1 MSFAHLFTPHKIRD
15 LELRNR
21 IFSSSHQ
28 TMMARD
34 WCPTEEMAA
43 YHEARA
49 AGGAGLIV
57 MEAAC
62 TRGEGA
68 FESNCIDAS
77 RDACIPGFRKS
88 ADAIH
93 RHGCKVFGQISN
105 GGRLAGGYEGL
116 LSVPYGPS
124 TVPDHRFHSMP
135 RAMPTEDVW
144 QLIEAHADSARRMV
158 EAGFDGIE
166 LAASHGL
173 QLAQFLSPDVN
184 RRDDEFGGSE
194 EKRFRFVREVVA
206 AVRKAIGPDPVIGIR
221 ISAHEDEPTGLDTQ
235 TVLDACRR
243 MDGLADLDYLSI
255 VLGSMAGIGSS
266 VHVVPPMTFEHGYTA
281 PHAAKIKDVFSRSI
295 LVTGRINQPQM
306 AEQILAKG
314 QADMCGMTRAM
325 ICDPEMPNKARLGK
339 LDDIRA
345 CVGCNQTCIGHYH
358 QGVPIS
364 CFQNPLSGRELTLGN
379 HPKAETPRNILVAGG
394 GPGGMKAA
402 AVAAER
408 GHRVVL
414 CEKSR
419 RLGGQVLLAQV
430 LPDRAE
436 FGGSVDNLKREMER
450 AGVEVRLNTAVDVA
464 LIDAEK
470 PDAVI
475 IATGATPFACDVE
488 IADGTHA
495 VEAWQVLRGEVKT
508 GNSVVVADWRCDW
521 IGVGLA
527 EKLARDGCN
536 VRLAV
541 GGTHAGQNLQMY
553 IRDIWAGKLHRLGV
567 EVIPYA
573 RLYGA
578 DGDTAYFHHMA
589 GGDPIICEGMDTL
602 VLAQGHQPV
611 VALEDSLRGRGLEVH
626 LVGDC
631 LSPRT
636 AEEAVYEGMMVA
648 REV

>member
-1 MSFAHLFTPHKIRD
+1 M
-15 LELRNR
+15 
-21 IFSSSHQ
+21 
-28 TMMARD
+28 
-34 WCPTEEMAA
+34 
-43 YHEARA
+43 
-49 AGGAGLIV
+49 
-57 MEAAC
+57 
-62 TRGEGA
+62 
-68 FESNCIDAS
+68 
-77 RDACIPGFRKS
+77 
-88 ADAIH
+88 
-93 RHGCKVFGQISN
+93 FGQISN

-116 LSVPYGPS
+116 LSIPYGPS
-124 TVPDHRFHSMP
+124 TVPDHRFHAMP
-135 RAMPTEDVW
+135 RAMTTEEVW
-144 QLIEAHADSARRMV
+144 QLIEAHADSARRML

-194 EKRFRFVREVVA
+194 EKRFRFVREVVTA
-206 AVRKAIGPDPVIGIR
+206 IRKTVGSDPVIGIR
-221 ISAHEDEPTGLDTQ
+221 ISADEDEPTGLDAQ

-243 MDGLADLDYLSI
+243 MDDLADLDYLSI
-255 VLGSMAGIGSS
+255 VLGSMAELGSS
-266 VHVVPPMTFEHGYTA
+266 IHVVPPMTVEYGYTA

-295 LVTGRINQPQM
+295 MVTGRINQPQI
-306 AEQILAKG
+306 AEQILAEG

-325 ICDPEMPNKARLGK
+325 ICDPEMPNKARAGK

-345 CVGCNQTCIGHYH
+345 CVGCNQSCIGHYH

-364 CFQNPLSGRELTLGN
+364 CFQNPLSGRELTLGA
-379 HPKAETPRNILVAGG
+379 HPKAEASRNILVAGG

-414 CEKSR
+414 CEKSG
-419 RLGGQVLLAQV
+419 RLGGQILLAQR
-430 LPDRAE
+430 LPDREE
-436 FGGSVDNLKREMER
+436 FGGSVDNLKHEMEL
-450 AGVEVRLNTAVDVA
+450 AGVEVRLNTSVDVA
-464 LIDAEK
+464 LIDEEQ

-475 IATGATPFACDVE
+475 IATGATPFACDAE
-488 IADGTHA
+488 IADGTHV
-495 VEAWQVLRGEVKT
+495 VEAWQLLQGEVKT
-508 GNSVVVADWRCDW
+508 GNSVVIADWRCDW

-527 EKLARDGCN
+527 EKLARDGCH

-541 GGTHAGQNLQMY
+541 SGTHVGQNLQMY
-553 IRDIWAGKLHRLGV
+553 VRDTWAGKLHRLGV

-578 DGDTAYFHHMA
+578 DGDTAYFYHVA
-589 GGDPIICEGMDTL
+589 GGDPIVCEGMDTL

-611 VALEDSLRGRGLEVH
+611 IALEESLRERDLEIH

-636 AEEAVYEGMMVA
+636 AEEAVYEGMMAA